1 MYSSITPSAKHVNHS
16 ITRRDFTLQRRLSD
30 QLNQQVFVLWKVAN
44 CLGKLPQGSKRRFP
58 KVHQHR
64 VVISRAGSLARHG
77 SAKFQS
83 QPIGYLKDGSGL
95 DRGTSRWR
103 GRFYHGPIGRGS
115 GVGFFIGSLGNE
127 PLGQGWTSE
136 TSLRAGRTRSMR
148 GARGAMRLGQNS
160 ALSRVLARIR
170 RIVDS

>member
-1 MYSSITPSAKHVNHS
+1 MSPQQPVEPASVRSVEGRQLPREVTSRLEKEVPQRAPTSRRHFPCRATGETWFSQVSESADWV
-16 ITRRDFTLQRRLSD
+16 
-30 QLNQQVFVLWKVAN
+30 
-44 CLGKLPQGSKRRFP
+44 SKRP
-58 KVHQHR
+58 
-64 VVISRAGSLARHG
+64 L
-77 SAKFQS
+77 
-83 QPIGYLKDGSGL
+83 GL

-103 GRFYHGPIGRGS
+103 GRFYHGPFGRGS

-148 GARGAMRLGQNS
+148 GARGAVRLGQNS
-160 ALSRVLARIR
+160 ALSKVLARIR